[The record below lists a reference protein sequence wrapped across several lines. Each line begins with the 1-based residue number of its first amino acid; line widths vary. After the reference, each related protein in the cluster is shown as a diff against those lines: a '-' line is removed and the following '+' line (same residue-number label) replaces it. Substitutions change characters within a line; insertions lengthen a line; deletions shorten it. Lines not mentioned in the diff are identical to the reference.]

1 MQQRNDLRYKAG
13 AHGPLIVCLQYLLA
27 QNIRL
32 RTVKAARP
40 DRAREKEAGVG
51 EGIGGGCPERE
62 IVGV

>member
-1 MQQRNDLRYKAG
+1 M
-13 AHGPLIVCLQYLLA
+13 CLQYLLA

-62 IVGV
+62 IVGVRGVSGRQVGKRLWCF